1 MWRTLLNWLI
11 STVALIIVS
20 YVVPGFYLHG
30 FLAALWA
37 ALVIGFVNATLG
49 TFIKIVTLPLTV
61 LTLGIFWLVIN
72 GVMLELA
79 SFFSPNFKIANFGAA
94 FIGAVVLMIVQMI
107 LRWLLLPPKRSY

>member
-1 MWRTLLNWLI
+1 MGRVLLNWLI
-11 STVALIIVS
+11 SAAALIVVA

-37 ALVIGFVNATLG
+37 AAIIGFVNATLG
-49 TFIKIVTLPLTV
+49 TFLKLVTLPLTV

-79 SFFSPNFKIANFGAA
+79 SFFSPGFEIRGFGAA
-94 FIGAVVLMIVQMI
+94 FIGAIVLAVVQMI
-107 LRWLLLPPKRSY
+107 LRWLLLPKKQY